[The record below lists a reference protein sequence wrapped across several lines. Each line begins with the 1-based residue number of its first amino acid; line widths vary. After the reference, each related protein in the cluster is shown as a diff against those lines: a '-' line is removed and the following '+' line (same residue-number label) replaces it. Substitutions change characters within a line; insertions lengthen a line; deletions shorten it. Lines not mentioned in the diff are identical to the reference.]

1 MIEPP
6 TSPYG
11 PRRQGPFRCTIPAM
25 HAILVLAISV
35 APALLFM
42 LLIIRMD
49 RREPEPLGLV
59 LRVMGLGACSAVVAS
74 IAEILLG
81 LLPFFHGRGTAAG
94 AISSFL
100 QVAPVEEMCKL
111 GVVLAFVWR
120 NPNFNEENDGIVY
133 VGASAIGFA
142 LLENILYVAENGIG
156 TGVLRA
162 ISAMPLHVFTAV
174 VLGLHVGRARF
185 AADRGTRILLIA
197 RGLALAWI
205 FHGLYDTFAISG
217 SAVALLLLPLIGGL
231 VTLGIIILKRGRRL
245 SIARWGAAPEM
256 NPPAPLAGLAAA
268 SPPMPAAP
276 IAQRAPVWMALI
288 SRILLG
294 ACVMFWILLAI
305 GLAVGEPGTG
315 LGIAALGGILITF
328 IPACL
333 GALLEIAYRKRRK
346 RLKLGIMP
354 ISPVSHG

>member
-1 MIEPP
+1 M
-6 TSPYG
+6 Y
-11 PRRQGPFRCTIPAM
+11 
-25 HAILVLAISV
+25 AILVLAISV

-42 LLIIRMD
+42 LLIMRMD

-59 LRVMGLGACSAVVAS
+59 LRVIGLGACSAVVAS
-74 IAEILLG
+74 IAENLLG
-81 LLPFFHGRGTAAG
+81 LLPYFHGQGSAAN

-100 QVAPVEEMCKL
+100 QIAPVEEMCKL

-162 ISAMPLHVFTAV
+162 ISAMPLHVFTAI

-185 AADRGTRILLIA
+185 AAGRGARILLIA

-205 FHGLYDTFAISG
+205 FHGLYDTFALSG

-231 VTLGIIILKRGRRL
+231 VTLGVIVLKRGRRL
-245 SIARWGAAPEM
+245 SIARWAAASEV
-256 NPPAPLAGLAAA
+256 NPPAALAGVAA
-268 SPPMPAAP
+268 SQPMPAAP
-276 IAQRAPVWMALI
+276 VAPHAPVWMAVI

-294 ACVMFWILLAI
+294 ACAMFWLLLAI
-305 GLAVGEPGTG
+305 GLAVGEQGAD
-315 LGIAALGGILITF
+315 LGFAALGGILITF

-333 GALLEIAYRKRRK
+333 GALLETAYRKRRK

-354 ISPVSHG
+354 ISPVSRG